1 MMKNVSSSQFTVM
14 ASMIEY
20 AYQHFD
26 DQPSL
31 EQMAARVGLSPSYA
45 QRQFQEWVGI
55 SPKKFVQYLSLQR
68 AKALLQ
74 QRHSIL
80 ETALETGLSG
90 TGRLHDLFVHIE
102 GMTPGEYKQQGQSLR
117 IIYSIEATPF
127 GEIFIASTNKAIC
140 SIQFLSDAL
149 TDLTALDELQQR
161 FALAEFQQQSTELHQ
176 QVSAWFQHDFKS
188 NLQQKIPLR
197 LQGTPFQLKVWEALL
212 KIPEGQLSSY
222 QQIAEQ
228 IGHPKAVRA
237 VASAVA
243 QNPIAYLIPCHRV
256 IRSTG
261 VIGEYHWTQARKL
274 ALLSWEM
281 AKQEQ
286 AV

>member
-1 MMKNVSSSQFTVM
+1 MKNLSSSQFAVI

-31 EQMAARVGLSPSYA
+31 EQMAATVGLSPSYA
-45 QRQFQEWVGI
+45 QRQFQQWVGI

-68 AKALLQ
+68 AKALLSH
-74 QRHSIL
+74 RYSIL
-80 ETALETGLSG
+80 DTALETGLSG

-102 GMTPGEYKQQGQSLR
+102 GMTPGEYKQQGESLL
-117 IIYSIEATPF
+117 IDYSCEKTPF
-127 GEIFIASTNKAIC
+127 GDIFIASTDKGIC
-140 SIQFLSDAL
+140 SIQFLSDSSSDLIAL
-149 TDLTALDELQQR
+149 EQLQQR
-161 FALAEFQQQSTELHQ
+161 FTLAEFQQQSTQLHQ
-176 QVSAWFQHDFKS
+176 QVVGWFQHDFKF

-197 LQGTPFQLKVWEALL
+197 LQGTSFQLKVWEALL
-212 KIPEGQLSSY
+212 TIPEGQLLSY
-222 QQIAEQ
+222 QQVAER

-261 VIGEYHWTQARKL
+261 MIGEYHWTKARKL

-286 AV
+286 AL

>member
-1 MMKNVSSSQFTVM
+1 MMKNLSSSQFSVM

-26 DQPSL
+26 DQPTL
-31 EQMAARVGLSPSYA
+31 EQMAATVDLSPSYA

-74 QRHSIL
+74 QNQSIL
-80 ETALETGLSG
+80 NTALETGLSG
-90 TGRLHDLFVHIE
+90 TGRLHDLFIQIE
-102 GMTPGEYKQQGQSLR
+102 GMTPGEYKQQGASLL
-117 IIYSIEATPF
+117 ITYSIQATPF
-127 GEIFIASTNKAIC
+127 GDVFIASTDKGIC
-140 SIQFLSDAL
+140 SVQFLSDTL
-149 TDLTALDELQQR
+149 TDLTALRQLQHR
-161 FALAEFQQQSTELHQ
+161 FALADFQPQSTELHQ
-176 QVSAWFQHDFKS
+176 HVAAWFQRDLKHS
-188 NLQQKIPLR
+188 VQHQIPLR

-212 KIPEGQLSSY
+212 TIPEGQLRSY
-222 QQIAEQ
+222 QQIAGQ

-243 QNPIAYLIPCHRV
+243 NNPIAYLIPCHRV

-261 VIGEYHWTQARKL
+261 MIGEYHWSKARKL

-286 AV
+286 VI

>member
-1 MMKNVSSSQFTVM
+1 MKNLSSSQFTVM

-26 DQPSL
+26 DQPTL
-31 EQMAARVGLSPSYA
+31 EQMAATVDLSPSYA

-74 QRHSIL
+74 QHYSTL
-80 ETALETGLSG
+80 DAALETGLSG
-90 TGRLHDLFVHIE
+90 TGRLHDLFIQIE
-102 GMTPGEYKQQGQSLR
+102 GMTPGEYKQHGASLL
-117 IIYSIEATPF
+117 ITYSIQATPF
-127 GEIFIASTNKAIC
+127 GDVFIASTVKGIC

-149 TDLTALDELQQR
+149 TDLTALDQLQQR
-161 FALAEFQQQSTELHQ
+161 FALADFQPKSTELHQ
-176 QVSAWFQHDFKS
+176 QVAGWFQRDLKHS
-188 NLQQKIPLR
+188 VQQKIPLR

-212 KIPEGQLSSY
+212 TIPEGQLRSY

-228 IGHPKAVRA
+228 IGHHKAIRA

-243 QNPIAYLIPCHRV
+243 NNPIAYLIPCHRV

-261 VIGEYHWTQARKL
+261 MIGEYHWSKARKL

-286 AV
+286 VV

>member
-1 MMKNVSSSQFTVM
+1 M
-14 ASMIEY
+14 
-20 AYQHFD
+20 
-26 DQPSL
+26 
-31 EQMAARVGLSPSYA
+31 
-45 QRQFQEWVGI
+45 
-55 SPKKFVQYLSLQR
+55 QYLSLQR

-212 KIPEGQLSSY
+212 KIPEPVEQLSTDC
-222 QQIAEQ
+222 
-228 IGHPKAVRA
+228 RA
-237 VASAVA
+237 NWSSQSGSCSGKCRCAKSNRVF
-243 QNPIAYLIPCHRV
+243 NPMPSCDSIYRCD
-256 IRSTG
+256 
-261 VIGEYHWTQARKL
+261 W
-274 ALLSWEM
+274 
-281 AKQEQ
+281 
-286 AV
+286 

>member
-1 MMKNVSSSQFTVM
+1 
-14 ASMIEY
+14 
-20 AYQHFD
+20 
-26 DQPSL
+26 
-31 EQMAARVGLSPSYA
+31 
-45 QRQFQEWVGI
+45 
-55 SPKKFVQYLSLQR
+55 
-68 AKALLQ
+68 LLQ

-149 TDLTALDELQQR
+149 TDLIALDELQQR

-176 QVSAWFQHDFKS
+176 QLVHGSS
-188 NLQQKIPLR
+188 TILSLICSKIPLR

-274 ALLSWEM
+274 ALLSWKWQNRSKRYD
-281 AKQEQ
+281 AGLICS
-286 AV
+286 